1 MARYNDGFAKM
12 ELQTI
17 ATAFD
22 NGTMTVST
30 AKSRVFG
37 YLGIDIKARTK
48 KGFLKELANYVYSEP
63 KQNPAPKRKP
73 ELYGVFNKVGKK
85 YNPINVDFN
94 TFEQAYIF
102 KLERYGDNK
111 KFVVGAYLNFYKDG
125 ATAVRE
131 IYITEP
137 TKINKNPAPK
147 RKTFA
152 RTQSAAEAYV
162 RRPSQTTRKA
172 PSARLKK
179 RRTINLQTP
188 RGVFPNPSPREADA
202 VYAREIFLIGYN
214 DGDLYRQR
222 TTSIIDN
229 LAKKYAKGQYDKAKA
244 LKLWRYWA
252 DDASKRYA
260 AEFFNQKTGFPVNV
274 PTREL
279 IAAMAEESYFEIVAS
294 ESEKFARKNPVRP
307 KIAKVKVMAQSIGQ
321 KWRVIAEFPNT
332 PKGTS
337 DAVEYAK
344 AYHVKKPSIAIKV
357 EK

>member
-63 KQNPAPKRKP
+63 KQNPAKRKKYLVTADAIP
-73 ELYGVFNKVGKK
+73 GK
-85 YNPINVDFN
+85 YYS
-94 TFEQAYIF
+94 T
-102 KLERYGDNK
+102 LT
-111 KFVVGAYLNFYKDG
+111 G
-125 ATAVRE
+125 ATKYFNGFAANMNPSITDMERLNSE
-131 IYITEP
+131 DGDYIVAA
-137 TKINKNPAPK
+137 KGRMAFGVVKKNPAPK
-147 RKTFA
+147 RKTSA

-162 RRPSQTTRKA
+162 RRPSQTTKKA

-188 RGVFPNPSPREADA
+188 RGVFP
-202 VYAREIFLIGYN
+202 
-214 DGDLYRQR
+214 
-222 TTSIIDN
+222 
-229 LAKKYAKGQYDKAKA
+229 
-244 LKLWRYWA
+244 
-252 DDASKRYA
+252 
-260 AEFFNQKTGFPVNV
+260 
-274 PTREL
+274 
-279 IAAMAEESYFEIVAS
+279 
-294 ESEKFARKNPVRP
+294 NPVRP

-337 DAVEYAK
+337 DALEYAK